1 MVTPRKLSIAAAAD
15 LQFALSEAATQFHQQ
30 HPQTEVAVSYGSSG
44 NFYAQIRNGAEGIL
58 NGLQHARGE
67 AVRRNMNIQF
77 LLGNQSGW
85 TITPASDA
93 TNIIASRVA
102 EEGSNN
108 AVVTVTPAGSDR
120 ITFNG
125 MGWITNNGD
134 SSPAITSL
142 DITSATMAGNSE
154 IRPLRVVIFT
164 GGVPKM
170 CDPSPALAAGD
181 PRICP

>member
-1 MVTPRKLSIAAAAD
+1 MLTPRKHDGGFTLIELVIA
-15 LQFALSEAATQFHQQ
+15 FALLGILVTLAVPAFQ
-30 HPQTEVAVSYGSSG
+30 HWIQ
-44 NFYAQIRNGAEGIL
+44 NAQIRNGAEGIL

-77 LLGNQSGW
+77 LLGSQSGW
-85 TITPASDA
+85 TITPASDP
-93 TNIIASRVA
+93 TNIITSRVA

-134 SSPAITSL
+134 SSPAITSV

-170 CDPSPALAAGD
+170 CDPSPSLAAGD